1 MKKFLCIL
9 MVVLMLCATLV
20 ACNDEIPDDPAS
32 QTPNEESEEYVLFSN
47 LPEVNFAD
55 GNTPYEFN
63 ILTIGDWSGAYKSVE
78 VVPHELAPEL
88 LQDAVLERNA
98 LVEQRFG
105 VKITETRT
113 TSSAGM
119 LQDIRSNASAGT
131 DLYDA
136 VMPYMTEAAT
146 LAAEGLFYDLLAEDA
161 VAFDGSWWD
170 QSAMETLSIDNKL
183 YFITGDLCLLAYDCT
198 HCLVFNRDLATENGV
213 DPYQLVYDGEWTL
226 DKMLEI
232 SKGITREENNDGT
245 MDLDDVWGCLIN
257 SNFTTSMFLAS
268 GERLTTKDEND
279 MPVIAVMGTRQIE
292 VFDKIYNLCSN
303 DAVGHIDSSVNIG
316 RFSSVWT
323 AASTAIAE
331 KRALFRAIAMVDIFE
346 IAEFECSF
354 GLLPTP
360 KASEDQENYY
370 SNVSAIAATC
380 VAIPKTNKNYECA
393 AVVMDAMA
401 QASTNTVRSS
411 YYDNLLKLRK
421 LQGED
426 DEKML
431 DIIFAGRVYDYGI
444 LFQWGGINT
453 FMNDIAFSGTNN
465 FKSKYDSIEGSIES
479 AIENTIEGMR

>member
-1 MKKFLCIL
+1 MKKILCIL
-9 MVVLMLCATLV
+9 MVVLMLCAALV

-119 LQDIRSNASAGT
+119 LQDIRSNASAGS

-198 HCLVFNRDLATENGV
+198 HCLVFNRDLATENGI

-360 KASEDQENYY
+360 KASEDQEKYY

-393 AVVMDAMA
+393 ADRK
-401 QASTNTVRSS
+401 STRLNSS
-411 YYDNLLKLRK
+411 HT
-421 LQGED
+421 E
-426 DEKML
+426 
-431 DIIFAGRVYDYGI
+431 
-444 LFQWGGINT
+444 
-453 FMNDIAFSGTNN
+453 
-465 FKSKYDSIEGSIES
+465 
-479 AIENTIEGMR
+479 